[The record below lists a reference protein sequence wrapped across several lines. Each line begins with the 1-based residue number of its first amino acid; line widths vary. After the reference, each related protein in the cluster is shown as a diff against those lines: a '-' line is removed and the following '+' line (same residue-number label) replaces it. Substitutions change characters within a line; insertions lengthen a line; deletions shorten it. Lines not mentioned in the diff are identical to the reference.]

1 MLLLYKSVSCKDG
14 WKIFT
19 FFLLKAGHTLTGT
32 YCPGHGGAGIWQ
44 NQDAF
49 ASFITSSPEQ
59 RYLNLL
65 NERPDLVQRV
75 PQRLLANYLGM
86 TPELLSRIAAAK
98 D

>member
-1 MLLLYKSVSCKDG
+1 MVGKCLP
-14 WKIFT
+14 
-19 FFLLKAGHTLTGT
+19 FFLLKAGHTLTGM
-32 YCPGHGGAGIWQ
+32 YCSDHGGTGIWQ

-75 PQRLLANYLGM
+75 PQPLLASYRGM
-86 TPELLSRIAAAK
+86 TPELLSHIAAAK